1 MAKFESSTFGEMSRR
16 LGKVVAVKRN
26 GKNFLREYTV
36 PANPQTLKQQAN
48 RMKFR
53 FVNRSLTP
61 LRQVIKRGYLDT
73 QAFPKVCSKVLKTAV
88 EGEYPNFTIDFSK
101 LPLADGIL
109 QPVEMITTETR
120 KNTSEVIVKWEIAPE
135 KQTLQENADDK
146 VSLVFFDEVT
156 RSCFFHENIGSRSD
170 QMVTV
175 LLSEANKDNPLHYWV
190 YLSASNG
197 NINSPSVY
205 IGQLKW

>member
-1 MAKFESSTFGEMSRR
+1 MAEFESSTFGKMSGR

-26 GKNFLREYTV
+26 GKNFLREYTI
-36 PANPQTLKQQAN
+36 PSNPQTLKQQAN

-53 FVNRSLTP
+53 FVNLSLTP

-88 EGEYPNFTIDFSK
+88 EGEYPDFAIDFSK
-101 LPLADGIL
+101 VQPADGTL
-109 QPVEMITTETR
+109 QPVETITAETR
-120 KNTSEVIVKWEIAPE
+120 KSTSEVIVKWQIAPE
-135 KQTLQENADDK
+135 AQLQGNADDK
-146 VSLVFFDEVT
+146 ISPVFFDEAT
-156 RSCFFHENIGSRSD
+156 GSCFFHENIGSRSD

>member
-1 MAKFESSTFGEMSRR
+1 MAEFESSTFGKMSGR

-26 GKNFLREYTV
+26 GKNFLREYTI
-36 PANPQTLKQQAN
+36 PSNPQTLKQQAN

-53 FVNRSLTP
+53 FVNLSLTP

-73 QAFPKVCSKVLKTAV
+73 QAFPKVCSRVLKMAV

-120 KNTSEVIVKWEIAPE
+120 KSTFEVTVKWQIAPE
-135 KQTLQENADDK
+135 GQLQGNANDK
-146 VSLVFFDEVT
+146 ISLVFFDEAT
-156 RSCFFHENIGSRSD
+156 GSCFFHENIDSRSD

-175 LLSEANKDNPLHYWV
+175 LLPVANKENPLHCWA
-190 YLSASNG
+190 YLSTHNG
-197 NINSPSVY
+197 NMNSSSVY

>member
-1 MAKFESSTFGEMSRR
+1 
-16 LGKVVAVKRN
+16 
-26 GKNFLREYTV
+26 
-36 PANPQTLKQQAN
+36 
-48 RMKFR
+48 MKFR
-53 FVNRSLTP
+53 FVNHCLTP

-88 EGEYPNFTIDFSK
+88 EGEYPDFAIDFSK
-101 LPLADGIL
+101 VQLADGIL
-109 QPVEMITTETR
+109 QPVGTITTETR
-120 KNTSEVIVKWEIAPE
+120 KSTSEVIVKWQIAPE
-135 KQTLQENADDK
+135 GQLQGNADDK

-156 RSCFFHENIGSRSD
+156 GSCFFHENIGSRSD

>member
-1 MAKFESSTFGEMSRR
+1 MAKFESSTFGKMSGR

-53 FVNRSLTP
+53 FVNRCLTP

-88 EGEYPNFTIDFSK
+88 EGEYPDFAIDFSK
-101 LPLADGIL
+101 LQLADGTL
-109 QPVEMITTETR
+109 QPVGMVTAETR
-120 KNTSEVIVKWEIAPE
+120 KAHPKLSSNGKSRLKGNYKGMQTTKSRWCFLT
-135 KQTLQENADDK
+135 KQQGH
-146 VSLVFFDEVT
+146 VFFT
-156 RSCFFHENIGSRSD
+156 KIS
-170 QMVTV
+170 V
-175 LLSEANKDNPLHYWV
+175 LAPT
-190 YLSASNG
+190 
-197 NINSPSVY
+197 
-205 IGQLKW
+205 KWLP

>member
-1 MAKFESSTFGEMSRR
+1 
-16 LGKVVAVKRN
+16 
-26 GKNFLREYTV
+26 
-36 PANPQTLKQQAN
+36 NPQTLKQQAN

-53 FVNRSLTP
+53 FVNLSLTP

-73 QAFPKVCSKVLKTAV
+73 QAFPKVCSRVLKMAV

>member
-1 MAKFESSTFGEMSRR
+1 MAEFESSTFGKMSGR

-26 GKNFLREYTV
+26 GKNFLREYTI
-36 PANPQTLKQQAN
+36 PSNPQTLKQQAN

-53 FVNRSLTP
+53 FVNLSLTP

-73 QAFPKVCSKVLKTAV
+73 QAFPKVCSRVLKMAV
-88 EGEYPNFTIDFSK
+88 EGEYPDFMIDFSK
-101 LPLADGIL
+101 LQLADGLL
-109 QPVEMITTETR
+109 QPVGMCTTETR
-120 KNTSEVIVKWEIAPE
+120 KSTSEVIVKWEIAPE
-135 KQTLQENADDK
+135 GQTLQGNADDK
-146 VSLVFFDEVT
+146 VSLVFFDEAT
-156 RSCFFHENIGSRSD
+156 GSCFFHENIGSRSD

-175 LLSEANKDNPLHYWV
+175 LLSEANKDNPLHCWV

>member
-1 MAKFESSTFGEMSRR
+1 MAKFESSTFGKMSGR

-73 QAFPKVCSKVLKTAV
+73 QAFPKGCSKVLKTAV
-88 EGEYPNFTIDFSK
+88 EGEYPDFAIDFSK
-101 LPLADGIL
+101 LQPADGTL
-109 QPVEMITTETR
+109 PPVGTITTETR
-120 KNTSEVIVKWEIAPE
+120 KSTSEVIVKWQIASE
-135 KQTLQENADDK
+135 GQRLQGNADDK
-146 VSLVFFDEVT
+146 ISLVFFDEAT
-156 RSCFFHENIGSRSD
+156 GSCFFHENIGSRSD

-175 LLSEANKDNPLHYWV
+175 LLPETNKENPLHCWA
-190 YLSASNG
+190 YLSTSNG
-197 NINSPSVY
+197 NMNSSSVY

>member
-53 FVNRSLTP
+53 FVNRCLTP

-88 EGEYPNFTIDFSK
+88 EGEYPDFAIDFSK
-101 LPLADGIL
+101 VQPADGTL
-109 QPVEMITTETR
+109 PSVKMVTAETR
-120 KNTSEVIVKWEIAPE
+120 KSTSEVTVKWQIAPE
-135 KQTLQENADDK
+135 AQLQGNADDK
-146 VSLVFFDEVT
+146 ISLVFFDEAT
-156 RSCFFHENIGSRSD
+156 GSCFFHENIGSRSD

-175 LLSEANKDNPLHYWV
+175 LLPETNKENPLHCWV
-190 YLSASNG
+190 YLSTNNG
-197 NINSPSVY
+197 NMNSPSVY

>member
-1 MAKFESSTFGEMSRR
+1 MAEFESSTFGEMSGR

-53 FVNRSLTP
+53 FVNRNLTP

-88 EGEYPNFTIDFSK
+88 EGEYPDFAIDFSK
-101 LPLADGIL
+101 LQPADGTL
-109 QPVEMITTETR
+109 QPVGTVTTETR
-120 KNTSEVIVKWEIAPE
+120 KSTSEVTVKWQIAPE
-135 KQTLQENADDK
+135 GQLQRNADDK
-146 VSLVFFDEVT
+146 ISPVFFDEAT
-156 RSCFFHENIGSRSD
+156 GSCFFHENIGSRSD

-175 LLSEANKDNPLHYWV
+175 LLPVANKENPLHCWA
-190 YLSASNG
+190 YLSTSNG
-197 NINSPSVY
+197 NMNSSSVY